1 MDQERIEDAL
11 RRFEEAYITLGGHD
25 TDNEY
30 IQLGN
35 FMQALFVKGDQHL
48 SNLALMNII
57 YAKVKKHPWIWK
69 LLFTI
74 R

>member
-25 TDNEY
+25 TDEEY
-30 IQLGN
+30 TQFGN
-35 FMQALFVKGDQHL
+35 FMQALFVRDDQCL
-48 SNLALMNII
+48 SNFALMNMV

>member
-1 MDQERIEDAL
+1 MNQERVEDAL

-35 FMQALFVKGDQHL
+35 FMQALFVKGDQRL
-48 SNLALMNII
+48 SNLALMNMV
-57 YAKVKKHPWIWK
+57 YAKIKKHPLIWK

>member
-25 TDNEY
+25 TNDEY

-35 FMQALFVKGDQHL
+35 FM
-48 SNLALMNII
+48 
-57 YAKVKKHPWIWK
+57 
-69 LLFTI
+69 
-74 R
+74 

>member
-1 MDQERIEDAL
+1 MDQKRVEDAL

-35 FMQALFVKGDQHL
+35 FMQALFVKGNQRL
-48 SNLALMNII
+48 SNFALMNMV
-57 YAKVKKHPWIWK
+57 YAKVKKHPLIWK